1 VLGIYD
7 HLTHGL
13 ASEVCLIATIV
24 ASFQEA
30 SRVMQDRGVH
40 IDAKKICEIAR
51 RYARREEINER
62 ATAIEKEEM
71 YKVLVN
77 QEEQLPV

>member
-1 VLGIYD
+1 MN
-7 HLTHGL
+7 
-13 ASEVCLIATIV
+13 E
-24 ASFQEA
+24 
-30 SRVMQDRGVH
+30 
-40 IDAKKICEIAR
+40 KIE
-51 RYARREEINER
+51 EEINER